1 MASSEEDKDKLIALL
16 KAEAESLKESVS
28 ILQGALIRSQDS
40 STTFYAST
48 LSQLTNHVHDIPE
61 YGMPARYVKEV
72 IEQIHLCDF
81 RPRLNTSSYVNVVS
95 DPEEKQV
102 AILGAEVNLADVST
116 CIQVCM
122 CCLVLLFHPCSCLL
136 SV

>member
-1 MASSEEDKDKLIALL
+1 MSSSEEDKDKLIASL

-28 ILQGALIRSQDS
+28 KH
-40 STTFYAST
+40 
-48 LSQLTNHVHDIPE
+48 SQLTKHDIHDIPE

-95 DPEEKQV
+95 EPEEKQV